1 MAGLVGGRKV
11 TKANYALRLQAS
23 LKSEAERVAKAE
35 GTTLNQ
41 LINVALAEKL
51 LALRTADYFKE
62 RAARANIG
70 RALELLDRAGDEPP
84 REGDEIPNPGPTGG
98 TDRMTGTSRV
108 KSPEAA
114 A

>member
-1 MAGLVGGRKV
+1 M

-41 LINVALAEKL
+41 FINVAVAEKL
-51 LALRTADYFKE
+51 SALRTAAYFDE
-62 RAARANIG
+62 RAVRADIA

-84 REGDEIPNPGPTGG
+84 REGDEL
-98 TDRMTGTSRV
+98 
-108 KSPEAA
+108 PEQKAA
-114 A
+114 R